1 MKLNNNSLKISVLIY
16 VLYWMCNEEEL
27 SDNQYI
33 HLETE
38 KDRGLRKTF
47 KENFT
52 LTWISITCDSRGYI
66 SPRAKGSNW
75 KER

>member
-1 MKLNNNSLKISVLIY
+1 MKLNNNFLKISVLIN

-38 KDRGLRKTF
+38 KSRGLRKTF
-47 KENFT
+47 KENLT
-52 LTWISITCDSRGYI
+52 LTWISITE
-66 SPRAKGSNW
+66 NMQM
-75 KER
+75 